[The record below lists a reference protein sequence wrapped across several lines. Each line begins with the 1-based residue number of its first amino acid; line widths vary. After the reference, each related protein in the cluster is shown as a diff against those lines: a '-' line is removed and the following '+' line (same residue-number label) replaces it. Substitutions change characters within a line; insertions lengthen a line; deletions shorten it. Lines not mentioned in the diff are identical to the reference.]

1 MIRVVG
7 HAQVREMDAVHKVFG
22 GSHALGREVRNRT
35 HLTNK
40 ELEPRVKALVSAGL
54 IRTGQTIN
62 DTYYEP
68 IEENLL

>member
-1 MIRVVG
+1 MLIDVIYDI
-7 HAQVREMDAVHKVFG
+7 VREKRAAKKG
-22 GSHALGREVRNRT
+22 PYHALGREVRNRT
-35 HLTNK
+35 HLTDK

-68 IEENLL
+68 IEPFVE